1 MEVERKPGAEHEQL
15 TIIYSPSQ
23 QMFWSRKATH
33 SLLLVGGGGDRET
46 ARCMKR
52 PNNCFEGD

>member
-15 TIIYSPSQ
+15 TIIKSPSQ

-33 SLLLVGGGGDRET
+33 SLLLVGGGGGGGGQHV
-46 ARCMKR
+46 A
-52 PNNCFEGD
+52 

>member
-15 TIIYSPSQ
+15 TILYSPLQ

-33 SLLLVGGGGDRET
+33 SLLLVGGGGDSTLHEET
-46 ARCMKR
+46 KQLL
-52 PNNCFEGD
+52 